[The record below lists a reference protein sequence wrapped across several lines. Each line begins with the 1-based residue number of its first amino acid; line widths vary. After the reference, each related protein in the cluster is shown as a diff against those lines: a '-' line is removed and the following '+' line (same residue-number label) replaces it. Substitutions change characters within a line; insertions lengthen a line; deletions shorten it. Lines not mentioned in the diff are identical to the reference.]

1 MPTYE
6 YECKECGKLFDLFQS
21 IKDKPIKKCKF
32 CGGKVDRLIGT
43 GGGIIFKGSGFYAT
57 DYKKSVTSK
66 NSAPSCPASSDG
78 GCKGC
83 PKNSA

>member
-6 YECKECGKLFDLFQS
+6 YECKDCGKLYELFQS
-21 IKDKPIKKCKF
+21 ITAKAIKKCKF
-32 CGGKVDRLIGT
+32 CGGKVQRLIGS

-57 DYKKSVTSK
+57 DYKK
-66 NSAPSCPASSDG
+66 NSPAPSAALKCPAAEG

-83 PKNSA
+83 PKSS